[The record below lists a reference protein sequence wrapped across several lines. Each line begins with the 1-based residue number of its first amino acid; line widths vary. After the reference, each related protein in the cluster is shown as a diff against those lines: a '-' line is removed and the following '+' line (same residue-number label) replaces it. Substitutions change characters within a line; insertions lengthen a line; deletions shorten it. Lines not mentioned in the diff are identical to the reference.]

1 MNIFK
6 GMKRIVRT
14 DEPLADHTWFRIGGP
29 AKYFISP
36 ESPEQLS
43 EVVRRCRD
51 NDVPMYVIGRGANL
65 LIADAGVDGA
75 VIQLSAEEFSRVVT
89 DESSVRAGAGKDM
102 GRVVLR
108 TMHEGLSGLEAL
120 AGIPGSVGGCVR
132 MNAGGTFGD
141 LGSAVR
147 RVTVM
152 DEDGNI
158 YDRLKEDLAF
168 AYRSSNIASKFI
180 LSVEFEVTD
189 DDPYHI
195 LKQVRQIWMVKKN
208 SQPLA
213 SRSAGCI
220 FRNPRGM
227 SAGALIDR
235 AGMKGSR
242 VGGAH
247 VSEKHA
253 NFILADDGA
262 TAFDVLKLIDKIRD
276 AVAKE
281 SNVLLEKE
289 IQVW

>member
-1 MNIFK
+1 MNIFSD
-6 GMKRIVRT
+6 MKKIVRT
-14 DEPLADHTWFRIGGP
+14 NEPLADHTWFRIGGP
-29 AKYFISP
+29 AKYFITP
-36 ESPEQLS
+36 ESTEQLS
-43 EVVRRCRD
+43 EVVQRCRD

-75 VIQLSAEEFSRVVT
+75 VIHLSADAFKRVVT
-89 DESSVRAGAGKDM
+89 NEGSVTAGAGKDM

-108 TMHEGLSGLEAL
+108 TMHEGMSGLEAL
-120 AGIPGSVGGCVR
+120 AGIPGTVGGCVR
-132 MNAGGTFGD
+132 MNAGGSFGD
-141 LGSAVR
+141 LGSAIK

-158 YDRLKEDLAF
+158 FDRHKEDLAF
-168 AYRSSNIASKFI
+168 AYRSSNIGSKFI
-180 LSVEFEVTD
+180 LSAEFEVTD
-189 DDPYHI
+189 DDPYRI

-208 SQPLA
+208 AQPLA
-213 SRSAGCI
+213 NRSAGCI

-235 AGMKGSR
+235 AGMKGQR

-253 NFILADDGA
+253 NFILADEGV

>member
-1 MNIFK
+1 MNIFA
-6 GMKRIVRT
+6 GMKKIVRT
-14 DEPLADHTWFRIGGP
+14 NEPLAGHTWFRVGGP
-29 AKYFISP
+29 AKYFITP

-75 VIQLSAEEFSRVVT
+75 VIQLSAKEFSRVVT
-89 DESSVRAGAGKDM
+89 DESSVTAGAGKDM

-108 TMHEGLSGLEAL
+108 TMREGLSGLEAL

-132 MNAGGTFGD
+132 MNAGGSFGD

-180 LSVEFEVTD
+180 LSAEFEVTD
-189 DDPYHI
+189 DDPYRI

-235 AGMKGSR
+235 AGMKGQR

>member
-1 MNIFK
+1 MNIFA
-6 GMKRIVRT
+6 GMKKIVRT
-14 DEPLADHTWFRIGGP
+14 NEPLGAHTWFRIGGP
-29 AKYFISP
+29 AKYFITP
-36 ESPEQLS
+36 ESTEQLS
-43 EVVRRCRD
+43 EVVKRCRD

-75 VIQLSAEEFSRVVT
+75 VIHLSADAFKRVVT
-89 DESSVRAGAGKDM
+89 NESSVTAGAGKDM

-120 AGIPGSVGGCVR
+120 AGIPGTVGGCVR
-132 MNAGGTFGD
+132 MNAGGSFGD
-141 LGSAVR
+141 LGSSIK

-158 YDRLKEDLAF
+158 FDRHKDDLAF
-168 AYRSSNIASKFI
+168 AYRSSNIQSKFI
-180 LSVEFEVTD
+180 LSAEFEVTD
-189 DDPYHI
+189 DDPYRI

-208 SQPLA
+208 AQPLA
-213 SRSAGCI
+213 NRSAGCI

-235 AGMKGSR
+235 AGMKGQR

-253 NFILADDGA
+253 NFILADEGV

>member
-1 MNIFK
+1 MQ
-6 GMKRIVRT
+6 
-14 DEPLADHTWFRIGGP
+14 H
-29 AKYFISP
+29 
-36 ESPEQLS
+36 
-43 EVVRRCRD
+43 
-51 NDVPMYVIGRGANL
+51 
-65 LIADAGVDGA
+65 
-75 VIQLSAEEFSRVVT
+75 SRVVT
-89 DESSVRAGAGKDM
+89 DESSVTAGAGKDM

-108 TMHEGLSGLEAL
+108 TMREGLSGLEAL

-141 LGSAVR
+141 LGSSIK

-180 LSVEFEVTD
+180 LSAEFEVTD
-189 DDPYHI
+189 DDPYRI

-208 SQPLA
+208 AQPLA

-235 AGMKGSR
+235 AGMKGQR

-276 AVAKE
+276 AVATE

>member
-1 MNIFK
+1 MNIFA
-6 GMKRIVRT
+6 GMKKIVRT
-14 DEPLADHTWFRIGGP
+14 NEPLGAHTWFRIGGP
-29 AKYFISP
+29 AKYFITP
-36 ESPEQLS
+36 ESTEQLS
-43 EVVRRCRD
+43 EVVKRCRD

-75 VIQLSAEEFSRVVT
+75 VIHLSADAFKRVVT
-89 DESSVRAGAGKDM
+89 NEGSVTAGAGKDM

-120 AGIPGSVGGCVR
+120 AGIPGTVGGCVR
-132 MNAGGTFGD
+132 MNAGGSFGD
-141 LGSAVR
+141 LGSSIK

-158 YDRLKEDLAF
+158 FDRHKDDLAF
-168 AYRSSNIASKFI
+168 AYRSSNIQSKFI
-180 LSVEFEVTD
+180 LSAEFEVTD
-189 DDPYHI
+189 DDPYRI

-208 SQPLA
+208 AQPLA
-213 SRSAGCI
+213 NRSAGCI

-235 AGMKGSR
+235 AGMKGQR

-253 NFILADDGA
+253 NFILADEGV

>member
-1 MNIFK
+1 
-6 GMKRIVRT
+6 
-14 DEPLADHTWFRIGGP
+14 
-29 AKYFISP
+29 
-36 ESPEQLS
+36 
-43 EVVRRCRD
+43 
-51 NDVPMYVIGRGANL
+51 
-65 LIADAGVDGA
+65 
-75 VIQLSAEEFSRVVT
+75 
-89 DESSVRAGAGKDM
+89 
-102 GRVVLR
+102 
-108 TMHEGLSGLEAL
+108 
-120 AGIPGSVGGCVR
+120 
-132 MNAGGTFGD
+132 
-141 LGSAVR
+141 
-147 RVTVM
+147 
-152 DEDGNI
+152 
-158 YDRLKEDLAF
+158 
-168 AYRSSNIASKFI
+168 
-180 LSVEFEVTD
+180 
-189 DDPYHI
+189 
-195 LKQVRQIWMVKKN
+195 MVKKN

-235 AGMKGSR
+235 AGMKGQR

>member
-1 MNIFK
+1 MNIFA
-6 GMKRIVRT
+6 GMKKIVRT
-14 DEPLADHTWFRIGGP
+14 NEPLGVHTWFRIGGP
-29 AKYFISP
+29 AKYFITP
-36 ESPEQLS
+36 ESTEQLS
-43 EVVRRCRD
+43 EVVQRCRD

-75 VIQLSAEEFSRVVT
+75 VIHLSADAFSRVVT
-89 DESSVRAGAGKDM
+89 NEGSVTAGAGKDM

-120 AGIPGSVGGCVR
+120 AGIPGTVGGCVR
-132 MNAGGTFGD
+132 MNAGGSFGD
-141 LGSAVR
+141 LGSSIK

-158 YDRLKEDLAF
+158 FDRHKDDLAF
-168 AYRSSNIASKFI
+168 AYRSSNIQSKFI
-180 LSVEFEVTD
+180 LSAEFEVTD
-189 DDPYHI
+189 DDPYRI

-208 SQPLA
+208 AQPLA
-213 SRSAGCI
+213 NRSAGCI

-235 AGMKGSR
+235 AGMKGQR

-253 NFILADDGA
+253 NFILADEGV

>member
-1 MNIFK
+1 MNIFSD
-6 GMKRIVRT
+6 MKKVVRT
-14 DEPLADHTWFRIGGP
+14 NEPLADHTWFRIGGP
-29 AKYFISP
+29 AKYFITP
-36 ESPEQLS
+36 ESTEQLS
-43 EVVRRCRD
+43 EVVQRCRD

-65 LIADAGVDGA
+65 LISDAGVDGA
-75 VIQLSAEEFSRVVT
+75 VIHLSADEFKRVVT
-89 DESSVRAGAGKDM
+89 SESSVTAGAGKDM

-108 TMHEGLSGLEAL
+108 TMHDGLSGLEAL
-120 AGIPGSVGGCVR
+120 AGIPGTVGGCVR
-132 MNAGGTFGD
+132 MNAGGSFGD
-141 LGSAVR
+141 LGSAIK

-158 YDRLKEDLAF
+158 FDRHKEDLAF
-168 AYRSSNIASKFI
+168 AYRSSNIGSKFI
-180 LSVEFEVTD
+180 LSAEFEVAD
-189 DDPYHI
+189 DDPHRI
-195 LKQVRQIWMVKKN
+195 LKQVRKIWMVKKN
-208 SQPLA
+208 AQPLA
-213 SRSAGCI
+213 NRSAGCI

-235 AGMKGSR
+235 AGMKGQR

-253 NFILADDGA
+253 NFILADEGV